1 MNSRLNFLKVCP
13 LVSIVDAGDMGPYNC
28 ENEAHWGHIA

>member
-13 LVSIVDAGDMGPYNC
+13 LVSIADHGLVGSYTC
-28 ENEAHWGHIA
+28 VNEITLDHFA